1 MRSALKTGNENSS
14 VERRAACPERVEEF
28 TPAKSLSSDSRVV
41 VIGGGPAG
49 LAAALAARQRGMD
62 VTVVDSCVP
71 PIDKPC
77 GEGLMP
83 DGVAAL
89 AKLGVTIPDID
100 AHPFRGIRFVSHGLM
115 AEAVF
120 PRGFALGVR
129 RTNLHRVM
137 VEHAERAGIRL
148 RWKTVVT
155 GLEPDGVRVG
165 GELLRARWITG
176 ADGSRSRVR
185 RWARLDSH
193 LRRSER
199 FAFRRHYRI
208 APWSNFMELHWG
220 WRGQLYIT
228 PVGPEQVCVALISR
242 DPSLRLDEALRDF
255 PEAFQR
261 LRGAEHGSIERG
273 ATSVT
278 RKLARVASG
287 RVALIGDA
295 SGGVDAIT
303 GEGLCLAFKQAY
315 VLADCLAAGDL
326 RPYQVAHRRL
336 AWRPALMADLML
348 LLEHRDRLRE
358 RVMHAF
364 ATEPKLFGRMLATHV
379 GATSPLDL
387 AENGL
392 ALGWKLLTV

>member
-1 MRSALKTGNENSS
+1 
-14 VERRAACPERVEEF
+14 
-28 TPAKSLSSDSRVV
+28 V

-62 VTVVDSCVP
+62 VTVVDSCFP

-89 AKLGVTIPDID
+89 AKLGVTIPDTE
-100 AHPFRGIRFVSHGLM
+100 AYSFRGIRFVSHGLT

-120 PRGFALGVR
+120 PHGFALGVR

-137 VEHAERAGIRL
+137 VEHAERTGVRL

-155 GLEPDGVRVG
+155 GLESEGVRVQ
-165 GELLRARWITG
+165 GELLRARWIIG

-185 RWARLDSH
+185 RWARLDLH
-193 LRRSER
+193 LRRNER

-208 APWSNFMELHWG
+208 APWSDFMELHWG
-220 WRGQLYIT
+220 ARGQLYIT
-228 PVGPEQVCVALISR
+228 PVGLEEICVALISR
-242 DPSLRLDEALRDF
+242 DPALRLDEALRDF
-255 PEAFQR
+255 PEISQQ
-261 LRGAEHGSIERG
+261 LRGAEYTSLEQG

-278 RKLARVASG
+278 RKLAQVASG
-287 RVALIGDA
+287 AVALIGDA

-303 GEGLCLAFKQAY
+303 GEGLCLTFKQADA
-315 VLADCLAAGDL
+315 LADCLAAGDL
-326 RPYQVAHRRL
+326 RPYQATHRRL
-336 AWRPALMADLML
+336 ARRPALMADLML
-348 LLEHRDRLRE
+348 LLEHRHGLRA
-358 RVMHAF
+358 RVMRAF
-364 ATEPKLFGRMLATHV
+364 GAEPKLFSRMLATHV
-379 GATSPLDL
+379 GAVSPLDL

-392 ALGWKLLTV
+392 ALGWKLLTA